1 MARDSKVELLS
12 RLSLFSACNEE
23 ELKGVAALTTAVSA
37 PTGEVFTAEGEP
49 GREFFVIV
57 EGRAS
62 VTLRDERLATL
73 GPGDFFGE
81 MALLDGQP
89 RAATVTTETP
99 AILYVIAAE
108 DFGSLLEEVPGM
120 ARKLLRGLA
129 QRLRRAENAPTF

>member
-1 MARDSKVELLS
+1 MSRDTETDLLGA
-12 RLSLFSACNEE
+12 LPLFSECNEE
-23 ELKGVAALTTAVSA
+23 ELRGIAALVTAVSA

-57 EGRAS
+57 EGRAR
-62 VTLRDERLATL
+62 VTLRDEELATL
-73 GPGDFFGE
+73 GRGDFFGE

-99 AILYVIAAE
+99 AILYVIGAS

-129 QRLRRAENAPTF
+129 QRLRKVENAPTF